1 MNSRLRERELKIKDI
16 KTDLSDGVMLIA
28 LMEIVGSTPHAT
40 PPVELKLP
48 KAAKG
53 KMQVALT

>member
-1 MNSRLRERELKIKDI
+1 MKIKDI